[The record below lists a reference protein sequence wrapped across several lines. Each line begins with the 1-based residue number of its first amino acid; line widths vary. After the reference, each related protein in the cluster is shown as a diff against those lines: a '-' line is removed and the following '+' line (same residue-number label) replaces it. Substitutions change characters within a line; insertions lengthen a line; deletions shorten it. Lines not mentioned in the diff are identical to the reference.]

1 MHRRRRWILQ
11 AEPSPTQQPAPCL
24 PEVRPLRAS
33 RQSLRRHV
41 RPAVIRLD
49 WTVYI
54 LRCAD
59 GTLYTGITNDLE
71 RRLTEHEAGQ
81 GAKYTKGRGPFQL
94 VYQETC
100 DGRGPASQRENQ
112 IKSLGR
118 KAKLTLVDSKLNSG
132 R

>member
-1 MHRRRRWILQ
+1 
-11 AEPSPTQQPAPCL
+11 
-24 PEVRPLRAS
+24 
-33 RQSLRRHV
+33 
-41 RPAVIRLD
+41 LD